1 MAHLVGDSQKHSG
14 ECADGSGTLTYYSWC
29 WSSHESGR
37 VTPEYRENSV
47 SAGSFSC
54 EIDCHI
60 AFAGSALSGSA
71 DYTEKY

>member
-14 ECADGSGTLTYYSWC
+14 ECVDGSGTLTFSWC
-29 WSSHESGR
+29 WSSHKSGR
-37 VTPEYRENSV
+37 VTLGYRENSV
-47 SAGSFSC
+47 SAESFSC

-60 AFAGSALSGSA
+60 VFGGSTLSGSA